1 MLAFLETVRIFG
13 SKVSAL
19 ARSRR
24 SGALGLAARSH
35 STSALGLALTS
46 RVLGPKVTT
55 IVTSCRKLFTIALSS
70 VLFGHPLNGYHA
82 AGVLCV
88 FLGVLLNA
96 NAGRCCSRTLVVPAL
111 CVVAGLML
119 SQVMPADPP
128 ADGPWAWLSWLA
140 ALRDLASVRLLN

>member
-24 SGALGLAARSH
+24 SGALGLAARSQ

-55 IVTSCRKLFTIALSS
+55 IVTSLRKLFTILVSTIAFS
-70 VLFGHPLNGYHA
+70 HPFNVGQL
-82 AGVLCV
+82 
-88 FLGVLLNA
+88 LGAPSPHQTPWGRLPPHS
-96 NAGRCCSRTLVVPAL
+96 AGR
-111 CVVAGLML
+111 
-119 SQVMPADPP
+119 
-128 ADGPWAWLSWLA
+128 AWRA
-140 ALRDLASVRLLN
+140 VFF